1 MFTVLLCTTKLAQ
14 STSQYYFV
22 LQSLHKVLPS
32 TALYY
37 STRLAQSTLH
47 TTSKL
52 LHREAF
58 TQSKLSHTEHAFT
71 HRSSYASF
79 YKQKFLHTGGFYT
92 QHAFANRRFYTQQ
105 AFTHRKLLRRE
116 AFTQRSFYTQK
127 LLHRGAFTQKHLHTK
142 TFTRSKLSHKETFTH
157 RSLYTEKRL
166 HTASFHTEK
175 PLHREAFTHSKLS
188 HREPLH
194 REAFTLRS
202 VYTTKL
208 LHRGAF
214 THRSCHAQR
223 HQNLQLQNRS
233 SAPKPEKD
241 DLEVLYKTNKM
252 KGISAKQKN
261 NCWQITSA
269 TVMQPPQQDPRCPAA
284 KDHIIT
290 HAAAAPTNLYAAIT
304 RRPAE
309 TELQS
314 TIELRTTAPEI
325 AEPEPRWRIDAW
337 SSSWSAERIRAWSD
351 HSRACSE
358 TVAPFAFPILLPR
371 HVLFCKTQQLV
382 HPLIL
387 RNALRERCEN
397 GDFLQKVEVEDVK
410 TKLSCKISL
419 KHWKLKNVKDVKPKL
434 SCKTSLKKWKLNLWK
449 RSFRARLASKSES
462 WTCEN
467 EAFVRGLPQKVKV
480 ELVKTKLSCEPSL
493 KFGKLKLWKW
503 SLNCQFHHGT
513 GPSMIRR
520 QPSVF
525 RNRRAADLPHPPSD
539 ARFVLQNTT
548 IGVSANSRLLTKSE
562 SWRCENGDFLQKM
575 KVEDVKTKL
584 SCEAFLKKWKLNLWK
599 RNFRA
604 RLPSKSESWRCESW
618 RCESEAFV
626 RGVLQKSER

>member
-1 MFTVLLCTTKLAQ
+1 
-14 STSQYYFV
+14 
-22 LQSLHKVLPS
+22 
-32 TALYY
+32 
-37 STRLAQSTLH
+37 
-47 TTSKL
+47 
-52 LHREAF
+52 
-58 TQSKLSHTEHAFT
+58 
-71 HRSSYASF
+71 
-79 YKQKFLHTGGFYT
+79 
-92 QHAFANRRFYTQQ
+92 
-105 AFTHRKLLRRE
+105 
-116 AFTQRSFYTQK
+116 
-127 LLHRGAFTQKHLHTK
+127 
-142 TFTRSKLSHKETFTH
+142 
-157 RSLYTEKRL
+157 
-166 HTASFHTEK
+166 
-175 PLHREAFTHSKLS
+175 
-188 HREPLH
+188 
-194 REAFTLRS
+194 
-202 VYTTKL
+202 
-208 LHRGAF
+208 
-214 THRSCHAQR
+214 
-223 HQNLQLQNRS
+223 
-233 SAPKPEKD
+233 
-241 DLEVLYKTNKM
+241 M

-358 TVAPFAFPILLPR
+358 TVAPFPILLPR

-387 RNALRERCEN
+387 RNALRARLLTKSERCEN

-467 EAFVRGLPQKVKV
+467 EALVRGLPQKVKV

-493 KFGKLKLWKW
+493 KFEKLKLWKW
-503 SLNCQFHHGT
+503 SLNCQFQNGT
-513 GPSMIRR
+513 DPSMIRR

-562 SWRCENGDFLQKM
+562 SWRCENGGFLQKM

-599 RNFRA
+599 RSFRA

-618 RCESEAFV
+618 KRSFRARRPSKKWKVKMWKQSFRERLCFNFERSSLESEACAVSSNAQPLMWDVFAV
-626 RGVLQKSER
+626 RLLCCGTSWLWDVFAVKSFCCEISLMWGFFAGLWGFFAVKFLCCETSLLWAFLLWDFFAVRSLCCETSLM